1 MADNIDPRLSQ
12 QFASLPPR
20 SLAQQQSYTAA
31 PAQHNGA
38 TPYYLPT
45 PTNAHHHPALQ
56 AAPPQ
61 IDPALE
67 QTSPQGPAGDESH
80 DEDDHDDAEL
90 DGYVSPGQQMPRRRT
105 VDDTPSRPG
114 LCAWDPYAQEKN
126 HHG

>member
-12 QFASLPPR
+12 QFGSLPPR

-31 PAQHNGA
+31 PPQHNGA

-45 PTNAHHHPALQ
+45 PNSAHHAAALQ
-56 AAPPQ
+56 PAPPQ

-67 QTSPQGPAGDESH
+67 QTSPQGPPVDESH

-90 DGYVSPGQQMPRRRT
+90 DGYVRAIGASPGHRVPPRTLRQSRT
-105 VDDTPSRPG
+105 
-114 LCAWDPYAQEKN
+114 CKKKAWLT
-126 HHG
+126 